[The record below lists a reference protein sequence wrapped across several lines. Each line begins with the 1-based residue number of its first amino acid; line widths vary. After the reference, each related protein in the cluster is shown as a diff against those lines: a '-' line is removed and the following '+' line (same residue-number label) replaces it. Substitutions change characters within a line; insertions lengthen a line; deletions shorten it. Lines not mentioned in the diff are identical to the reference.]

1 MPVKFAL
8 LLFALGSVG
17 GCAGQPVIAAQPP
30 PEAEKVEMPKAEAKT
45 AAAPAAPAVKEPTVK
60 EDVPCRDRFSEG
72 ACKQRPGCRWVN
84 DYKRMDGTWASANCE
99 GGKARGTNPGRI
111 K

>member
-8 LLFALGSVG
+8 LLIALGTVA
-17 GCAGQPVIAAQPP
+17 GCAGQSVVAAQPP
-30 PEAEKVEMPKAEAKT
+30 PEAEKVEMPKVAAKT
-45 AAAPAAPAVKEPTVK
+45 AAAPAAPAVKEPAVK

-72 ACKQRPGCRWVN
+72 ACKQRPGCRWAN
-84 DYKRMDGTWASANCE
+84 EYKRMDGTWASANCE
-99 GGKARGTNPGRI
+99 GGKARGGPGRL